1 MKTFLVIETY
11 KRGKTAA
18 IYERFSKKGRMMPQK
33 VEYVDSWVEEN
44 LQKCYQVMKSESLDT
59 LLEWVKH
66 WKDLVDFEIIPV
78 LTSTEAAERVQKEQ
92 HQ

>member
-11 KRGKTAA
+11 KPGKTAA

-44 LQKCYQVMKSESLDT
+44 LQKCYQVMKSEGLEP
-59 LLEWVKH
+59 LLEWVEQ

-78 LTSTEAAERVQKEQ
+78 LTSSEAAKRVQKEQ
-92 HQ
+92 R